1 MGVCGGVFE
10 QLARYTMKYQEYDLR
25 LDLYSSLTT
34 ANSPKNQSE
43 RLGVG
48 NVLG

>member
-1 MGVCGGVFE
+1 MGVFE

-34 ANSPKNQSE
+34 ANSPQNQSE